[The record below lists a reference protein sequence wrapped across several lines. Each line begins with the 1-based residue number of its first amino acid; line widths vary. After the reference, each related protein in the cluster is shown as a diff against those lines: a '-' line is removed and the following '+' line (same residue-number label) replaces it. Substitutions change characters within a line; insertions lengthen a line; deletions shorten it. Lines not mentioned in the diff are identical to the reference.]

1 MLYCISS
8 ASLNAQVLRDTATLG
23 MIKKCVDCTYNFQLG
38 EARILYNKISQKYP
52 GHPVLNLLNAMRVYW
67 ESFPLVTSSQ
77 TRGAFEKDLRT
88 CIDLCEKK
96 RNNPDEA
103 EFLLINLCARGML
116 LLFYAD
122 NDLSMEVIPLASST
136 YQYIRRAFDYP
147 DIYPDFA
154 FFTGLYN
161 YYREA
166 YPEAHPV
173 YKALAFMFPKGNKAK
188 GLKEL
193 QKAAKISIVLKAESS
208 SFLSGIF
215 ISFEN
220 DYDSA
225 TLYSRSLHELYPDN
239 LQYLTDYIKNLLL
252 VKKYDEAEKLIISA
266 DNAINN
272 PFCKA
277 ELDVYKG
284 IIQEK
289 KYKNPE
295 KAKKYYFDGAME
307 ISLFGDYGNDIK
319 SFAYFGLS
327 RLSDDKSEKHLKR
340 TYRKKAMDLSSFK
353 KINFDD

>member
-1 MLYCISS
+1 MFCVSTASS
-8 ASLNAQVLRDTATLG
+8 KAQVLRDTATLD
-23 MIKKCVDCTYNFQLG
+23 MIKKCVDHTYNFQSG
-38 EARILYNKISQKYP
+38 EAKILFNKISQRYP
-52 GHPVLNLLNAMRVYW
+52 GHPVLNLLNAMRTYW
-67 ESFPLVTSSQ
+67 ESYPLITSSQ
-77 TRGAFEKDLRT
+77 SRSAFEKDLRS
-88 CIDLCEKK
+88 CIELCEKK
-96 RNNPDEA
+96 HNNSDEA

-122 NDLSMEVIPLASST
+122 NDLSMEVIPLAGST
-136 YQYIRRAFDYP
+136 YQYIRKAFDYP
-147 DIYPDFA
+147 DLYPDFA

-193 QKAAKISIVLKAESS
+193 QKAAKNSIVLKAESS

-225 TLYSRSLHELYPDN
+225 TTFSKSLHDLYPSN
-239 LQYLTDYIKNLLL
+239 LQYLADYIKNMLL
-252 VKKYDEAEKLIISA
+252 VKQYDEAERLITEA
-266 DNAINN
+266 DKKITNN
-272 PFCKA
+272 FCRA
-277 ELDVYKG
+277 ELSVFNG

-289 KYKNPE
+289 KYRNYE
-295 KAKKYYFDGAME
+295 KAREYYFDGASE

-327 RLSDDKSEKHLKR
+327 RLCDDKSEKHLKR